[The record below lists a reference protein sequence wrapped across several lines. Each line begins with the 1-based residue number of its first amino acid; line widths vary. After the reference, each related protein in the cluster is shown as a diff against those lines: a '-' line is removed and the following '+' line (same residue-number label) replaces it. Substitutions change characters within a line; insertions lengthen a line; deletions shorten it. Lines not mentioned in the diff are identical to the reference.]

1 MSLEQQFRQQSDLK
15 ASMAQLREMMNGDPS
30 SLINGL
36 MQSNPQFAK
45 FYEENQGRTP
55 QEAFAAYG
63 YDFDEVMRIVN
74 S

>member
-15 ASMAQLREMMNGDPS
+15 ASMAQLRDIMKGDPS

-45 FYEENQGRTP
+45 FWSTHSVWGAHRRL
-55 QEAFAAYG
+55 G
-63 YDFDEVMRIVN
+63 N
-74 S
+74 STSCTLTMA

>member
-15 ASMAQLREMMNGDPS
+15 ASMAQLREIMKGDPS
-30 SLINGL
+30 SLISDL

-45 FYEENQGRTP
+45 FYEENRGRTP

-63 YDFDEVMRIVN
+63 YDFDEVMKVVN